1 MFENEEFSLN
11 RFKSAFVFSY
21 CSWARVALNSKSFV
35 AKQLAL
41 LARL

>member
-1 MFENEEFSLN
+1 MFENEDFSLN

-21 CSWARVALNSKSFV
+21 CYWARVALNSESFE
-35 AKQLAL
+35 ANQLAF